1 MWDVRFNE
9 NDADDPKDMALEVD
23 IGNRSG
29 FILIEKHICPLPPTA
44 ILAFR
49 QSIIQQTPS
58 VFDADQRGIG
68 QFFLSGLGHQ
78 KFGLNLNPG
87 GNPTGS

>member
-1 MWDVRFNE
+1 MDALLMWDVRFNE

-49 QSIIQQTPS
+49 PSIIHPTPS
-58 VFDADQRGIG
+58 VFDADQRGMLA
-68 QFFLSGLGHQ
+68 FSN
-78 KFGLNLNPG
+78 FGL
-87 GNPTGS
+87 

>member
-29 FILIEKHICPLPPTA
+29 FVFEKTVGLTA
-44 ILAFR
+44 SVVRVAYESLKIFN
-49 QSIIQQTPS
+49 SITI
-58 VFDADQRGIG
+58 
-68 QFFLSGLGHQ
+68 
-78 KFGLNLNPG
+78 N
-87 GNPTGS
+87 